1 MICISKE
8 EAKQIRKI
16 MPNVFIMRTM
26 KQKSG
31 RGKRYIE
38 ENPKV
43 LAFLEQIRTNP
54 VK

>member
-26 KQKSG
+26 KQKSSRG
-31 RGKRYIE
+31 RCYVE
-38 ENPKV
+38 ETPKV
-43 LAFLEQIRTNP
+43 LACLEQVRNNP